1 MVSNILLHPFR
12 EPQESSD
19 LKRLSNL
26 PTTDMDSE
34 LLMLTKPATVLENP
48 SGTGPPVSPR
58 QPKQTCADDPFY
70 DSVPQEENIS
80 YIDG

>member
-1 MVSNILLHPFR
+1 MKTYFVSFR
-12 EPQESSD
+12 EPENSD

-34 LLMLTKPATVLENP
+34 LLMLNKSMLVENLTA
-48 SGTGPPVSPR
+48 SGHPVSPR
-58 QPKQTCADDPFY
+58 QPRQSCADDPFY